1 MDAYLHIGSYRELS
15 GRDRLLYR
23 LFELIPG
30 ALTWTTLLG
39 VIFFSWFWPFGT
51 AIFII
56 AFDVYWLVKTAYL
69 SAHLRATWKR
79 MRRALRTDWR
89 AETERLGEEWQ
100 SLWQCVFLP
109 MYKEERV
116 VVEGAI
122 TALLASQWPK
132 ERMIVALA
140 IEARAGFAAKELA
153 REMQERYGG
162 QFAEFFVTMH
172 PANLPGEIPGKG
184 SNTAYAAQIVK
195 SDIIDRKHIPVERV
209 LVSSFDIDTQVPA
222 QYFHCLAY
230 YFLTTPNPHYASYQP
245 IPVYSNNIWDAP
257 AVSRVVAM
265 SGTFWQMMQQARPE
279 RLTTFSSHSMSF
291 VALLRAGY
299 WQKNI
304 VSEDS
309 RIFWQSL
316 LVHDGDYRVVPI
328 FYPVYMDAN
337 LAETFWQTIKNVY
350 RQHRRWMW
358 GAENIP
364 YLLFGFLKNR
374 RIRSR
379 VKMRFLFTQL
389 EGFWSIATNPILI
402 FLLGWLPLVLGGAEF
417 NSTLLS
423 YNLPR
428 ITRMLMTVAMSGLIL
443 TAIIGTTLL
452 PPRPAYRRPWHIL
465 GMVVQ
470 WALIP
475 LTITIFGAIPGID
488 AQTRLMLGKYMG
500 FWVTPKH
507 RKQ

>member
-1 MDAYLHIGSYRELS
+1 
-15 GRDRLLYR
+15 
-23 LFELIPG
+23 
-30 ALTWTTLLG
+30 
-39 VIFFSWFWPFGT
+39 
-51 AIFII
+51 
-56 AFDVYWLVKTAYL
+56 
-69 SAHLRATWKR
+69 
-79 MRRALRTDWR
+79 
-89 AETERLGEEWQ
+89 
-100 SLWQCVFLP
+100 
-109 MYKEERV
+109 
-116 VVEGAI
+116 
-122 TALLASQWPK
+122 
-132 ERMIVALA
+132 
-140 IEARAGFAAKELA
+140 
-153 REMQERYGG
+153 
-162 QFAEFFVTMH
+162 
-172 PANLPGEIPGKG
+172 
-184 SNTAYAAQIVK
+184 
-195 SDIIDRKHIPVERV
+195 
-209 LVSSFDIDTQVPA
+209 
-222 QYFHCLAY
+222 
-230 YFLTTPNPHYASYQP
+230 
-245 IPVYSNNIWDAP
+245 WDAP

-488 AQTRLMLGKYMG
+488 AQTRLVLGKYMG